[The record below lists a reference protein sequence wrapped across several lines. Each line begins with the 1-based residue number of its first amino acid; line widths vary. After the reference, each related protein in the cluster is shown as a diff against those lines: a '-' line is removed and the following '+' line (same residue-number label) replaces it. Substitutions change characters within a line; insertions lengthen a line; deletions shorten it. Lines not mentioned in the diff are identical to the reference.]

1 MKGYKGF
8 DRDLKCRGKQYK
20 IGQTEREETAE
31 LCNKGLHYC
40 EYPLDCFGYYPPADS
55 RYCEVDAEEV
65 SDKKDDDSKRVAKS
79 LTIGAEIGIPGIA
92 KASVEYIM
100 GRVSSQKTNTGRQ
113 SAATNTGDRSAATN
127 TGDWSAATNTGNW
140 SAATNTGDQSAAT
153 NTGDWSAATNTGD
166 WSAAT
171 NTGNWSAATNTGD
184 QSAATVTG
192 KGSVAVAC
200 GRRGK
205 AKGAIGCAIVLCERD
220 DDGAIIHIQSELIDG
235 DKIKADTYYTL
246 NDGVLVI
253 CEEDD
258 CQV

>member
-113 SAATNTGDRSAATN
+113 SAATNTGR
-127 TGDWSAATNTGNW
+127 
-140 SAATNTGDQSAAT
+140 QSAAT
-153 NTGDWSAATNTGD
+153 NTGDRSAATNTGD

>member
-100 GRVSSQKTNTGRQ
+100 GRVSSQKTNTG
-113 SAATNTGDRSAATN
+113 D
-127 TGDWSAATNTGNW
+127 
-140 SAATNTGDQSAAT
+140 
-153 NTGDWSAATNTGD
+153 
-166 WSAAT
+166 
-171 NTGNWSAATNTGD
+171 WSAATNTGD

-200 GRRGK
+200 GRCGK

-246 NDGVLVI
+246 NDGVLVV